1 MQRGCTAVHG
11 AVTEGVVLEAPV
23 LLGEKLE
30 NVGFGVF
37 SKPRTIFWGGNC
49 LRAGGSANSPVAHMR
64 QGL

>member
-11 AVTEGVVLEAPV
+11 TVTEGVVLEAPV

-37 SKPRTIFWGGNC
+37 SKTRTIFLGGNC